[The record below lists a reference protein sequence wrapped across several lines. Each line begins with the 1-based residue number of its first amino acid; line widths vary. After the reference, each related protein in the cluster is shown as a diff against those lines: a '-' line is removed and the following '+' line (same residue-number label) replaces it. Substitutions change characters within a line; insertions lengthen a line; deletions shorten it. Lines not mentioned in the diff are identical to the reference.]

1 MTRYLVLLA
10 AGASALLLT
19 ACENDKPTGPGRP
32 GMAGGGDRKT
42 MFVRID
48 TNGDG
53 YITRREFMASP
64 RAQQNPQ
71 QAPRVFVMMDRN
83 GDGLLSRKEFVE
95 GPN

>member
-1 MTRYLVLLA
+1 MSRTSLLLA
-10 AGASALLLT
+10 AAVAATLFATG
-19 ACENDKPTGPGRP
+19 CENDKPNRQRP
-32 GMAGGGDRKT
+32 GMGGGDRKT

-53 YITRREFMASP
+53 YLSRREFMASP
-64 RAQQNPQ
+64 RAKQNPQ

-83 GDGLLSRKEFVE
+83 GDSLLSRKEFVE